1 MPVLKKILKKPAA
14 AAVLKKILKKPP
26 VLKKI
31 LKNCPEAGRGKQ
43 SGTGIVTL
51 TSKDGQKLLEKH
63 KLNTLSLDQ
72 KLELLRLNL
81 ITEKD
86 VSTDKKH
93 MTALWNRFRDAR
105 KVHGGEFQEN
115 WDSIAKLK
123 DATPKKHL
131 SLFSWV
137 RFRGFNKHMLK
148 KTNALEQGEDTCK
161 GEHMM
166 EFNELCSKLALN
178 PLKKSSRTFI
188 DQGIAKGKYKKI
200 ENPNVPD
207 EYLYTLTSFAR
218 IQTMSRKRSQQLTQE
233 LEPSTE
239 LALRF
244 RQVVAQPLAGLTDG
258 TASIARESHKKR
270 PRLAIADAVPEPEDQ
285 EDDTEDN
292 DHNEEPSMRPHLLHQ
307 HGQVCLNNGRPA
319 TWLGG
324 Q

>member
-1 MPVLKKILKKPAA
+1 MHLVRPRPHTDEPNNYITPFPK
-14 AAVLKKILKKPP
+14 
-26 VLKKI
+26 
-31 LKNCPEAGRGKQ
+31 
-43 SGTGIVTL
+43 
-51 TSKDGQKLLEKH
+51 TSDKDRTNDH
-63 KLNTLSLDQ
+63 NPRP
-72 KLELLRLNL
+72 RLNL

-86 VSTDKKH
+86 VGTDQKQ

-148 KTNALEQGEDTCK
+148 ETNALVQGEDTCK

-166 EFNELCSKLALN
+166 DFNELCAKLALN

-188 DQGIAKGKYKKI
+188 DPGIAKGKYKQI

-218 IQTMSRKRSQQLTQE
+218 LQLMSRNRSHSSPKALSQA
-233 LEPSTE
+233 PSS
-239 LALRF
+239 R
-244 RQVVAQPLAGLTDG
+244 
-258 TASIARESHKKR
+258 
-270 PRLAIADAVPEPEDQ
+270 
-285 EDDTEDN
+285 
-292 DHNEEPSMRPHLLHQ
+292 
-307 HGQVCLNNGRPA
+307 
-319 TWLGG
+319 
-324 Q
+324 